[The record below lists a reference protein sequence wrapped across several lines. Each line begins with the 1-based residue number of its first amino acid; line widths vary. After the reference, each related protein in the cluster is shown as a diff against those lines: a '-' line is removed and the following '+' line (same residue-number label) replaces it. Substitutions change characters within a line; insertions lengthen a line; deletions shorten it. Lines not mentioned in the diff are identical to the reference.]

1 MCRLYYDE
9 QWTSSSSEVY
19 LRSSLKED
27 YDYNYRMRLDNRVMQ
42 RLSGYIRNEF
52 HALTLIIS
60 CLKELAVLEIDIS
73 LVKVKETALK

>member
-52 HALTLIIS
+52 YALTLIIS